1 MNTANWLQDF
11 VKWVI
16 TLRAGMNTFVL
27 THKGRER
34 LIVALEQ
41 CVCHKPLLKRYLAV
55 LQVALNGISRPS
67 PLLTPEQ
74 AGRLASERVA
84 VLDTRDLVSL
94 ALDPVSM
101 WTLHDAVY
109 EELPEWW
116 TDRLIEADEEFL
128 KLGPD
133 TNDPPQSRGPGFPW
147 DKLDRVSHQSLS
159 ALLGTGDTASLY
171 SLGDDLSLPRGRAAA
186 RLKQAPSCARSLPTA
201 HLAASQSPS
210 TPNEAC
216 SPKPDIIRKYGTP
229 YTFYWREAAYALSTD
244 ANAIVYVNAPRLS
257 PISRLVT

>member
-84 VLDTRDLVSL
+84 VLTPVTSSVS
-94 ALDPVSM
+94 
-101 WTLHDAVY
+101 
-109 EELPEWW
+109 
-116 TDRLIEADEEFL
+116 R
-128 KLGPD
+128 
-133 TNDPPQSRGPGFPW
+133 
-147 DKLDRVSHQSLS
+147 
-159 ALLGTGDTASLY
+159 
-171 SLGDDLSLPRGRAAA
+171 
-186 RLKQAPSCARSLPTA
+186 
-201 HLAASQSPS
+201 S
-210 TPNEAC
+210 TPFRC
-216 SPKPDIIRKYGTP
+216 GR
-229 YTFYWREAAYALSTD
+229 STTRSTR
-244 ANAIVYVNAPRLS
+244 NYRS
-257 PISRLVT
+257 GGPIG